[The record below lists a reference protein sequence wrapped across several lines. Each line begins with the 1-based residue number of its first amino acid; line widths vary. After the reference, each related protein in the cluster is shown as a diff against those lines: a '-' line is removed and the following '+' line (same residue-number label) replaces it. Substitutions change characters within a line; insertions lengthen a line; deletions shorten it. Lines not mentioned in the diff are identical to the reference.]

1 MKGLKVVDV
10 STDLAGA
17 YCTRLLAACGADV
30 TRVEPPEGDG
40 LRHQPPLPHVP
51 GTTARVSARYEHL
64 NAYKRGIVVDAT
76 TASGKP
82 VLDALL
88 GTADVVVSSCNG
100 DPERALAFETE
111 IRTRWPACVHVVTS
125 PFGLTGPYASYKGG
139 ELVNWAMSGFLQIT
153 GDPDRPPVQGG
164 GPWADYATGAT
175 AAVGALAAVR
185 SDAGQLVDVGTMEV
199 MAAFHQWSLVLYT
212 HQGVVKKRASNMHAE
227 SFHPMG
233 PVPCKDGWVAIG
245 IAFVPQWE
253 GMCIAIDKPELLVD
267 DRFQNNAERF
277 DNAEAFNA
285 ELFPRLAEIE
295 ADTLVEVLQEHRVPA
310 ARVLDVS
317 EFLHDRQVGA
327 RDFWVKVDVGGAAG
341 MLPSKP
347 FRIPTA
353 DPPFRPA
360 PPPGRDTEDILAEL
374 GYDAG
379 EIDALVAAGAVATET
394 VGVRP

>member
-1 MKGLKVVDV
+1 MKGLRVVDV

-17 YCTRLLAACGADV
+17 YCTRLLASCGAEV
-30 TRVEPPEGDG
+30 TRVEPPEGDA
-40 LRHQPPLPHVP
+40 LRHQPPLPHAP
-51 GTTARVSARYEHL
+51 GGAARVSTRHEHL
-64 NAYKRGIVVDAT
+64 NAYKRGIVIDT
-76 TASGKP
+76 GTASGRP

-88 GTADVVVSSCNG
+88 KSAAVVISSTNG
-100 DPERALAFETE
+100 DPDRALAFEAE
-111 IRTRWPACVHVVTS
+111 VRALAPQCVHVVTS

-139 ELVNWAMSGFLQIT
+139 ELINWAMSGFLQIT

-175 AAVGALAAVR
+175 AAIGALAAVR
-185 SDAGQLVDVGTMEV
+185 SGVGQLVDVGTMEV

-253 GMCIAIDKPELLVD
+253 GMCIAIDKPELLID

-277 DNAEAFNA
+277 DNADAFNA

-295 ADTLVEVLQEHRVPA
+295 ADALVEMLQEHRVPA
-310 ARVLDVS
+310 AKVLDVS
-317 EFLHDRQVGA
+317 EFLSDRQVGA
-327 RDFWVKVDVGGAAG
+327 RDFWEQVEVAGATG
-341 MLPSKP
+341 LLPSKP
-347 FRIPTA
+347 FRIPTS

-360 PPPGRDTEDILAEL
+360 PAVGRDTEAILAEL
-374 GYDAG
+374 GYDAS
-379 EIDALVAAGAVATET
+379 EIDALVSSGAVVTET
-394 VGVRP
+394 VGVRS

>member
-10 STDLAGA
+10 STDLAGP

-30 TRVEPPEGDG
+30 TRVEPPKGDP
-40 LRHQPPLPHVP
+40 LRQQPPLPHVG
-51 GTTARVSARYEHL
+51 GTRVSVRHEHL
-64 NAYKRGIVVDAT
+64 NAYKRGIVIDG
-76 TASGKP
+76 ASPSGRS
-82 VLDALL
+82 VLDALCA
-88 GTADVVVSSCNG
+88 TADVVVSSCNG
-100 DPERALAFETE
+100 DPERALAFEDE
-111 IRTRWPACVHVVTS
+111 LRANVPGCVHVITS

-139 ELVNWAMSGFLQIT
+139 ELINWALSGFLQIT
-153 GDPDRPPVQGG
+153 GDADRPPVQGG
-164 GPWADYATGAT
+164 GPWADYATGTT
-175 AAVGALAAVR
+175 AAIGAMAAVR
-185 SDAGQLVDVGTMEV
+185 SGVGQLVDVGTMEV

-267 DRFQNNAERF
+267 ERFQNNAERF
-277 DNAEAFNA
+277 DNADAFNA

-295 ADTLVEVLQEHRVPA
+295 ADTLVELLQEHRVPA
-310 ARVLDVS
+310 AKVLDVAT
-317 EFLHDRQVGA
+317 FLTDRQVAA
-327 RDFWVKVDVGGAAG
+327 RDFWAEVDVGGATG
-341 MLPSKP
+341 VLPSKP

-360 PPPGRDTEDILAEL
+360 PAAGRDTEAILAEL

-379 EIDALVAAGAVATET
+379 EIDALVASGAVATET
-394 VGVRP
+394 AGAQP

>member
-1 MKGLKVVDV
+1 M
-10 STDLAGA
+10 
-17 YCTRLLAACGADV
+17 
-30 TRVEPPEGDG
+30 
-40 LRHQPPLPHVP
+40 
-51 GTTARVSARYEHL
+51 
-64 NAYKRGIVVDAT
+64 
-76 TASGKP
+76 
-82 VLDALL
+82 
-88 GTADVVVSSCNG
+88 
-100 DPERALAFETE
+100 
-111 IRTRWPACVHVVTS
+111 HVVTS

-379 EIDALVAAGAVATET
+379 EIDALVAAGAVATDT